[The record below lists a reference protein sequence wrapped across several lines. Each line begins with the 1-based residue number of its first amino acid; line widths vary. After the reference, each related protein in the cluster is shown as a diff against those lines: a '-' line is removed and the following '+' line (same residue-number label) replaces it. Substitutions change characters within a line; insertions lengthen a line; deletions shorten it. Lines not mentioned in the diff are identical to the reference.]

1 MSENINIF
9 FTINNGY
16 SCYLATAMASILYN
30 SKTDD
35 KLCFFILD
43 GGISEENKRK
53 IALLNSIKPFEI
65 EYLPIDIE
73 KFKNMPKSS
82 QAHISNETNY
92 RFLIS
97 SLKPDIDKC
106 IFIDADLVF
115 DDDIEKLWSVDVQDN
130 YLAAVVDQVPYRKGI
145 LNDWATKLP
154 LPKDYHYVNT
164 GVTVINLKQWRK
176 DNIENKLFENV
187 NKYSNLLKFPD
198 QDILNITCAPL
209 VKKLPAYFNAIP
221 VLPYYSLEDKKEA
234 FSNPVVIHW
243 AGDKKPWRNPS
254 FEHADY
260 FWKYARMTPFY
271 EEILYKNL
279 KTTPIQ
285 QIIKTVDIGII
296 KDVANYSKNRFNY
309 YRCKLLS
316 KITFGKL
323 RKHYKKKKKIL
334 KDKIRQVRR
343 FLKGK

>member
-65 EYLPIDIE
+65 EYIKIDSSLFSQIPG
-73 KFKNMPKSS
+73 NS
-82 QAHISNETNY
+82 QAHVSNETNY
-92 RFLIS
+92 RFLVS
-97 SLKPDIDKC
+97 SLKRNMAKC
-106 IFIDADLVF
+106 IFIDADLIF
-115 DDDIEKLWSVDVQDN
+115 DGDIATLWSVDVDDV
-130 YLAAVVDQVPYRKGI
+130 YMAAVLDQAGSYKKDFVK
-145 LNDWATKLP
+145 DLP
-154 LPKDYHYVNT
+154 LPNGYKYVNT
-164 GVTVINLKQWRK
+164 GVTVLNLEKWRK
-176 DNIENKLFENV
+176 DGIEKQLFSNSY
-187 NKYSNLLKFPD
+187 KYASVLRFPD

-209 VKKLPAYFNAIP
+209 VKKLPAYFNAMP
-221 VLPYYSLEDKKEA
+221 VLYYHSPEDKKEA
-234 FSNPVVIHW
+234 FSNPIVIHW
-243 AGDKKPWRNPS
+243 AGSKKAWLNPS
-254 FEHADY
+254 FEYADY

-279 KTTPIQ
+279 KTSPIQ
-285 QIIKTVDIGII
+285 QIIKTVDVGII

-343 FLKGK
+343 FLRGK